1 MKKLTVLV
9 AIGLVCLGLLY
20 KFRHPI
26 EHFHP
31 HFRFR
36 TLEAIKIS
44 PSSSSIPKG
53 ARKKFT
59 AIAQYRDGSQ
69 AELVSEVTWTSS
81 NPAVAPIDAEGIA
94 TAANEGT
101 STLQAT
107 FQHASATTTMLVVPV
122 APVALAIS
130 PADPAIDVNGNSQF
144 KVFATRSDDSV
155 EDVTTQV
162 SWTSSNPAVA
172 KIAPSGLAHGQAQ
185 GSATISAELM
195 TPLGKIQTATRLNVV
210 STTSPLAGAY
220 SYRYDD
226 TGTGQNRFETL
237 LTPEKCKRLHV
248 WETICCAR

>member
-9 AIGLVCLGLLY
+9 VIGLVCLGLLY

-44 PSSSSIPKG
+44 PSSSSMPKG
-53 ARKKFT
+53 ARKKF
-59 AIAQYRDGSQ
+59 IVFAQYRDGSQ

-81 NPAVAPIDAEGIA
+81 NPAAAPVDGEGIA

-107 FQHASATTTMLVVPV
+107 FQHASATTAVSVVPV
-122 APVALAIS
+122 AAVALAIS
-130 PADPAIDVNGNSQF
+130 PADPAIDVNGDSQF

-155 EDVTTQV
+155 EDVTT
-162 SWTSSNPAVA
+162 
-172 KIAPSGLAHGQAQ
+172 
-185 GSATISAELM
+185 
-195 TPLGKIQTATRLNVV
+195 R
-210 STTSPLAGAY
+210 
-220 SYRYDD
+220 
-226 TGTGQNRFETL
+226 
-237 LTPEKCKRLHV
+237 
-248 WETICCAR
+248 

>member
-9 AIGLVCLGLLY
+9 AIGLVCVGLLY

-36 TLEAIKIS
+36 TLKAIKIS

-81 NPAVAPIDAEGIA
+81 NPAVAPIDGEGIA

-107 FQHASATTTMLVVPV
+107 FQHASATTTMSVVPV
-122 APVALAIS
+122 AAVALAIS
-130 PADPAIDVNGNSQF
+130 PADPAIDVNGDSQF
-144 KVFATRSDDSV
+144 KVSATRSDDSV
-155 EDVTTQV
+155 KDVTTQV
-162 SWTSSNPAVA
+162 SWSSSNPAVA
-172 KIAPSGLAHGQAQ
+172 KVAPSGLAHGQAQ
-185 GSATISAELM
+185 GSATISAGLM
-195 TPLGKIQTATRLNVV
+195 TPVGKIQTATRLNVV
-210 STTSPLAGAY
+210 STTNPSGW
-220 SYRYDD
+220 
-226 TGTGQNRFETL
+226 
-237 LTPEKCKRLHV
+237 RLF
-248 WETICCAR
+248 ISL